1 MGFRVNNFPVKAGE
15 MGGGRVEDRGGGGGG
30 EVEKALAGLGLR
42 GLAV

>member
-15 MGGGRVEDRGGGGGG
+15 MGGGRVEDRGGGGG

>member
-15 MGGGRVEDRGGGGGG
+15 MGGGRVEDRGGGA
-30 EVEKALAGLGLR
+30 EVEEALVGLGLR